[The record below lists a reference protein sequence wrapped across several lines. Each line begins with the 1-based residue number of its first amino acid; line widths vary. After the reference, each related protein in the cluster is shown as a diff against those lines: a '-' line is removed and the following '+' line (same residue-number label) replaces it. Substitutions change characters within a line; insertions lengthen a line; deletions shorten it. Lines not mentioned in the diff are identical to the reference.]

1 MAKTEKF
8 QLHKKYKNGGQVFIH
23 PLVDKKKS
31 DYKAILNIANQ
42 FAKAGRTVKLTP
54 VVHFKSEEYRQIY
67 GALAGTK
74 YDWKCPDLQIDDLF
88 YEYEGFMPPF
98 RSKKLSRM
106 LAHGAK
112 QSSLLIINGNKGASD
127 TYVRRYVNSRLKQ
140 SVDLDEVWI
149 YEKGAIRLLFKK
161 QQGD

>member
-1 MAKTEKF
+1 MVKTEKF
-8 QLHKKYKNGGQVFIH
+8 KLHKKYKNGGQVFIH

-42 FAKAGRTVKLTP
+42 FAKVGRTVKLTP

-67 GALAGTK
+67 GALTGTK

-98 RSKKLSRM
+98 KTTKLRRM
-106 LAHGAK
+106 LSHGAK
-112 QSSLLIINGNKGASD
+112 QSARVIVNNNKGASD
-127 TYVRRYVNSRLKQ
+127 TYLRRYIHTRLLQ
-140 SVDLDEVWI
+140 TADLDEVWV
-149 YEKGAIRLLFKK
+149 YEKGKVRRLFKK